1 VAYSLAVTP
10 KDQLNVVTIHVP
22 KKDGKFSTVSPE
34 DAFFTGV
41 FRTTA
46 VFSIQQEFD
55 EKYVVVPIAFAR
67 EMLEEQIAVSAIEI
81 KVAEGFDPDRVRQ
94 ELVAKSSEDRKIRT
108 RLEQHELLYKILKSE
123 KWAVYLILSFILLI
137 AVFNITGSLNM
148 LIIEKKRDIAT
159 LDCLGADLSQI
170 RNVFLFE
177 GTLATL
183 GGAAAGMT
191 LGFLICLAQQ
201 HFGLIK
207 LGEGVGYLVDSY
219 PVEMQFM
226 DFITVFLLV
235 GFIGLT
241 GATITSKRIVPGTPG
256 KTGN

>member
-1 VAYSLAVTP
+1 VREDLKS
-10 KDQLNVVTIHVP
+10 KSGND
-22 KKDGKFSTVSPE
+22 KK
-34 DAFFTGV
+34 
-41 FRTTA
+41 
-46 VFSIQQEFD
+46 IQ
-55 EKYVVVPIAFAR
+55 
-67 EMLEEQIAVSAIEI
+67 
-81 KVAEGFDPDRVRQ
+81 
-94 ELVAKSSEDRKIRT
+94 T

-170 RNVFLFE
+170 RNVFLLE

-183 GGAAAGMT
+183 GGAVAGMI

-201 HFGLIK
+201 QFGLIR
-207 LGEGVGYLVDSY
+207 LGEGVGYLVESY
-219 PVEMQFM
+219 PVEMQLT
-226 DFITVFLLV
+226 DFLTVTILV
-235 GFIGLT
+235 GLIGLC
-241 GATITSKRIVPGTPG
+241 GAAITSSRIVPGTPG